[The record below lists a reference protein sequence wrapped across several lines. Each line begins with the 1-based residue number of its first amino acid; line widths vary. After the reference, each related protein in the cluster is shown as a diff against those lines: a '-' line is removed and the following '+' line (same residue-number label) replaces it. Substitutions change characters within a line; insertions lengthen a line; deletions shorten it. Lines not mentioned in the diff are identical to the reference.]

1 MIEITSQIVER
12 SILEKFLKDKN
23 KYCLSCLRPAFMGYS
38 LETRRVEKLYEML
51 TENFIYQSRMAH
63 FMFSIFNLEKTMN
76 NRKNKID
83 I

>member
-1 MIEITSQIVER
+1 
-12 SILEKFLKDKN
+12 
-23 KYCLSCLRPAFMGYS
+23 MGYS